1 MANTSSKEQLITEI
15 DDIILWGTVAAP
27 FIVLLVFSP
36 LNLDYFGLPK
46 LTALY
51 LLTLFLVYLQARKWL
66 ATGRIEIPITASLL
80 IAGLVLLGI
89 TITAAISANP
99 LASFIGRF
107 NRYESVPAGICFM
120 IIMWFAYKAAR
131 NRLFARRFEPVFM
144 GAFALVAVYGMLEV
158 FGLDMLHPG
167 FQTGGRI
174 SSTLGNP
181 VFFGGFLAMSIP
193 ILLAKAL
200 FPPEDDKQVW
210 DHPIIVFSLL
220 GLGAAMLFTTMS
232 RGAWLGALAGTIVVI
247 YQRLKRP
254 KASQIQSPRQ
264 NYWALLI
271 ILGALLGIIFSV
283 SLNLGTTRVL
293 DMARA
298 SGSLESRI
306 EIWKSSLHMIAD
318 RPLTG
323 YGLGQTSD
331 WFNKYT
337 TVHLARIENSFNDR
351 AHNIYLQMAIDGG
364 LPLLLAQ
371 LWLIIYV
378 LANLIAN
385 IISNIFAKGMR
396 SIRQEDRSIAIGLL
410 GTMVAYLTQGL
421 TGIATNELSTFFWF
435 IMGASTGL
443 VTKHAVYLLRH
454 QVNRGVVLKVV
465 AIPTL
470 LLLAVAAITPL
481 AVEARYYALSN
492 EADTTLSD
500 SALENAYAF
509 GTYCAVQPYYQWH
522 LANVCLDFT
531 GDRDDPRYARLAIA
545 PIKRGL
551 RYSPEYP
558 QLLHTLGKAYLT
570 SARYTKDKRDLDLAD
585 LYLNR
590 ARDKAP
596 LSLGISV
603 DLLELYLRKKKLNE
617 VIQCAESVRTFEG
630 SNLEALVAES
640 AAYELKGDTAR
651 AKELLS
657 EAVKSDPNAKGM
669 KDRLLSLVGD
679 SSSVKAAIKSK

>member
-51 LLTLFLVYLQARKWL
+51 LLTLFLVYLQTRKWL

-89 TITAAISANP
+89 TITAVISANP

-120 IIMWFAYKAAR
+120 TIMWFAYKAAR

-144 GAFALVAVYGMLEV
+144 GAFALVTVYGTLEV
-158 FGLDMLHPG
+158 FGFGIMSSS
-167 FQTGGRI
+167 FQAAGRL

-181 VFFGGFLAMSIP
+181 VFFGGFLAMSLP

-210 DHPIIVFSLL
+210 DQPIIIFTLL
-220 GLGAAMLFTTMS
+220 CLGIAMLFYTMS
-232 RGAWLGALAGTIVVI
+232 RGAWLGTLAGAIVVT
-247 YQRLKRP
+247 YQRLKHT
-254 KASQIQSPRQ
+254 KASQTQTPKWH
-264 NYWALLI
+264 YWAFLI
-271 ILGALLGIIFSV
+271 VMGALLGIIFSV
-283 SLNLGTTRVL
+283 SLNLGTTRVF

-323 YGLGQTSD
+323 YGLGQTGD

-337 TVHLARIENSFNDR
+337 TLRLAHIENSFNDR

-364 LPLLLAQ
+364 VPLLLAQ
-371 LWLIIYV
+371 LWLIIYSISSAFSSILAIGRRSVWQEKLV
-378 LANLIAN
+378 LAT
-385 IISNIFAKGMR
+385 
-396 SIRQEDRSIAIGLL
+396 GLA

-421 TGIATNELSTFFWF
+421 FGIATNELNAFFWF
-435 IMGASTGL
+435 TMGASAGL
-443 VTKHAVYLLRH
+443 VTKPAIYLLRH
-454 QVNRGVVLKVV
+454 QVNRGVALKAVV
-465 AIPTL
+465 IPTL
-470 LLLAVAAITPL
+470 LLLAVAAITPP
-481 AVEARYYALSN
+481 VIEARYYALSN
-492 EADTTLSD
+492 EADTSLSD

-509 GTYCAVQPYYQWH
+509 GKYCAVQPYYQWD
-522 LANVCLDFT
+522 LANVCLDFA
-531 GDRDDPRYARLAIA
+531 GGRDDPRYAKLAIE
-545 PIKRGL
+545 PLKHGL
-551 RYSPEYP
+551 QYNPEYP

-570 SARYTKDKRDLDLAD
+570 SARYTNNKRDLDLAD

-596 LSLGISV
+596 FSLSISV
-603 DLLELYLRKKKLNE
+603 DLLELYLRKKKFNK
-617 VIQCAESVRTFEG
+617 VIQCAEFVRTFDG
-630 SNLEALVAES
+630 SNLEAFVAES
-640 AAYELKGDTAR
+640 AAYELKGDTAK

-657 EAVKSDPNAKGM
+657 EAVKSNPNAKGM
-669 KDRLLSLVGD
+669 KDRLLSLGGC
-679 SSSVKAAIKSK
+679 SSSGKAAILSK